1 MDAARFSADNGR
13 SPVAVTASSAG
24 NFGLRR
30 RAQRDAALEPSGEV
44 VESKKSAVTAALCQR
59 SPKALHAAGFVFHH
73 VHHPLPCQFMAD
85 RLPIYEIE
93 HEIIARLR
101 EDKRLILSAPTGSG
115 KSTQVPQMLLKHGLL
130 GTGQV
135 VVLQPRRLATRLLAA
150 RVASELGVKLGDE
163 VGYQIRFENV
173 TSARTKIRFVT
184 EGVLLRQMI
193 DDPQLRGV
201 SAILF
206 DEFHERH
213 LYGDITLAQAL
224 DQQEKHRPDLMLAVM
239 SATLNAGELE
249 RYLNEVRRS
258 AGVPP
263 AGSPSVSLGGQT
275 GGGTPPEPAA
285 EDGCATTHPLRC
297 SVLASEGRTFP
308 VEVEYLPHRVGAN
321 GPTVWE
327 LASEEFSRYVNG
339 GGEGDV
345 LVFMPGGFEISQTID
360 AIRNSR
366 EAKGFIV
373 LPLHGELQP
382 RDQDAAVAR
391 YQQRKVVVA
400 TNVAETSITID
411 GVRLV
416 IDSGLARIAR
426 YDSNRGINTLLIEK
440 ISQANADQRTGR
452 AGRTAPGTCIRLWSR
467 AEHDERVPHEM
478 PEIRRLDLSE
488 VVLTLKASGVEDLR
502 AFRWLEKPDE
512 ISLTHAEE
520 LLEDLGAL
528 KAVAQASSPA
538 GSGGVP
544 AASSSNAGPGG
555 PSNPQAGT
563 PALRITPIGRK
574 MLAFP
579 LHPRYARMLLAAQ
592 QYGCVY
598 QACLV
603 AALTQGRDLL
613 IRNAGKDV
621 ETAREDL
628 LGEKASSDFWIV
640 MRAWSFAFNNQFR
653 MDACRKLGIHAITAK
668 QVGPLFDQFLR
679 IAKDEGL
686 DTKPNEVRDENLQ
699 KCILI
704 GFSDRV
710 ARRMDQGTLRC
721 ELVHGRR
728 GVLARESKVQSSPL
742 FVVAEIREIEGRDRE
757 VNTILSLATA
767 IEVEWLKELFP
778 DDIKSEVHVQFDAQ
792 QKRVLA
798 AELLRFRD
806 LALAAKRIDPP
817 PADAAARLLA
827 DEILAG
833 RLLLPNWDHHVEQ
846 WLARLNLLCKECAD
860 LQLPAITEDDKKAI
874 IEQLCHGAVSYK
886 DIKEREVKPIVMSW
900 LSQAQRELLDKHAPE
915 RLTLPNGRT
924 PKVNYEPGRAPF
936 ISLRIQELYDVNQ
949 TPKIALGRLPVT
961 VHILTPG
968 MKPIQV
974 TQDLA
979 NFWREHYPK
988 IKSELARKYPKHFWR

>member
-1 MDAARFSADNGR
+1 MN
-13 SPVAVTASSAG
+13 
-24 NFGLRR
+24 
-30 RAQRDAALEPSGEV
+30 
-44 VESKKSAVTAALCQR
+44 
-59 SPKALHAAGFVFHH
+59 
-73 VHHPLPCQFMAD
+73 D

-93 HEIIARLR
+93 RDIIARLQADR
-101 EDKRLILSAPTGSG
+101 RLILSAPTGSG
-115 KSTQVPQMLLKHGLL
+115 KSTQVPQMLMKHGLL
-130 GTGQV
+130 GDGQV
-135 VVLQPRRLATRLLAA
+135 VVLQPRRLATRLLAK

-173 TSARTKIRFVT
+173 TSAKTKIRFVT

-193 DDPQLRGV
+193 DDPKLKGI
-201 SAILF
+201 SALIF

-224 DQQEKHRPDLMLAVM
+224 DLQEQHRPDLKLAVM

-249 RYLNEVRRS
+249 RYL
-258 AGVPP
+258 AP
-263 AGSPSVSLGGQT
+263 
-275 GGGTPPEPAA
+275 
-285 EDGCATTHPLRC
+285 CATLS
-297 SVLASEGRTFP
+297 SVGRTFP
-308 VEVEYLPHRVGAN
+308 VAVEYLPHRLGLN
-321 GPTVWE
+321 GPPVWE
-327 LASEEFSRYVNG
+327 IAAAEFSRFINS

-345 LVFMPGGFEISQTID
+345 LVFMPGGFEISQTIE
-360 AIRNSR
+360 AIRSTR

-373 LPLHGELQP
+373 LPLHGELP
-382 RDQDAAVAR
+382 PKDQDAAVAR
-391 YQQRKVVVA
+391 YDRRKVVVA

-452 AGRTAPGTCIRLWSR
+452 AGRTAPGTCVRLWSR
-467 AEHDERVPHEM
+467 PEHDERVPHEM
-478 PEIRRLDLSE
+478 SEIRRLDLSE
-488 VVLTLKASGVEDLR
+488 VVLTLKAAGVEDLR
-502 AFRWLEKPDE
+502 KFRWLEKPDE

-520 LLEDLGAL
+520 LLADLGAIHDG
-528 KAVAQASSPA
+528 K
-538 GSGGVP
+538 
-544 AASSSNAGPGG
+544 
-555 PSNPQAGT
+555 
-563 PALRITPIGRK
+563 ITPIGRK
-574 MLAFP
+574 LLAFP

-592 QYGCVY
+592 VYGCVH

-613 IRNAGKDV
+613 LRNCGQDV
-621 ETAREDL
+621 DTAREDL
-628 LGEKASSDFWIV
+628 LGEQAGSDFWIL
-640 MRAWSFAFNNQFR
+640 MRAWSYAFNHQFR
-653 MDACRKLGIHAITAK
+653 IDACRKLGIHAVTAR

-686 DTKPNEVRDENLQ
+686 DTRPNEVKDEALQ

-710 ARRMDQGTLRC
+710 ARRLDQGTLRS

-728 GVLARESKVQSSPL
+728 GVLARESRVQHSPL
-742 FVVAEIREIEGRDRE
+742 FVVAEIREVEGRDRE

-767 IEVEWLKELFP
+767 IETDWLRELFP

-817 PADAAARLLA
+817 PAEAAARLLA
-827 DEILAG
+827 DEVIAG
-833 RLLLPNWDHHVEQ
+833 RLLLPNWDHHVDQ
-846 WLARLNLLCKECAD
+846 WLARLDLLCQHCAD
-860 LQLPAITEDDKKAI
+860 LQLPAITGEDKQHI
-874 IEQLCHGAVSYK
+874 IAELCHGAVSYK
-886 DIKEREVKPIVMSW
+886 DIKEREVKPVVMSW
-900 LSQAQRELLDKHAPE
+900 LSQSQRELLDKHAPE
-915 RLTLPNGRT
+915 RLTLANGRT
-924 PKVNYEPGRAPF
+924 PKVNYEPGKAPF

-949 TPKIALGRLPVT
+949 TPKIALGRVPVT

-968 MKPIQV
+968 MKPVQV

-979 NFWREHYPK
+979 SFWREHYPK
-988 IKSELARKYPKHFWR
+988 IKSELARKYPRHLWR

>member
-1 MDAARFSADNGR
+1 M
-13 SPVAVTASSAG
+13 P
-24 NFGLRR
+24 
-30 RAQRDAALEPSGEV
+30 
-44 VESKKSAVTAALCQR
+44 
-59 SPKALHAAGFVFHH
+59 
-73 VHHPLPCQFMAD
+73 D

-93 HEIIARLR
+93 SEIISRLAQDR
-101 EDKRLILSAPTGSG
+101 RLILSAPTGSG

-130 GTGQV
+130 GDGQV
-135 VVLQPRRLATRLLAA
+135 VVLQPRRLAARLLAA
-150 RVASELGVKLGDE
+150 RVAHELGVKLGGE

-173 TSARTKIRFVT
+173 TSAKTKIRFVT
-184 EGVLLRQMI
+184 EGVLLRQLI

-201 SAILF
+201 TAILF

-213 LYGDITLAQAL
+213 LYGDITLARAL
-224 DQQEKHRPDLMLAVM
+224 DLQEQFRPDLKIAVM

-249 RYLNEVRRS
+249 NYLRRTGVAPVSNQKNS
-258 AGVPP
+258 AAQAEQDRRDACP
-263 AGSPSVSLGGQT
+263 AFN
-275 GGGTPPEPAA
+275 
-285 EDGCATTHPLRC
+285 C
-297 SVLASEGRTFP
+297 SVLSSAGRTFP
-308 VEVEYLPHRVGAN
+308 VEIEYLPHRVGLN
-321 GPTVWE
+321 GPPVWE
-327 LASEEFSRYVNG
+327 IAAEEFSRYVNSSG
-339 GGEGDV
+339 AGDI
-345 LVFMPGGFEISQTID
+345 LVFMPGGFEISQTIE
-360 AIRNSR
+360 AIRHTS

-382 RDQDAAVAR
+382 KDQDAAVAR
-391 YQQRKVVVA
+391 YDRRKVVVA

-426 YDSNRGINTLLIEK
+426 YDSNRGINTLLVEK

-452 AGRTAPGTCIRLWSR
+452 AGRTAPGKCVRLWSR
-467 AEHDERVPHEM
+467 PEHDDRAPHEM
-478 PEIRRLDLSE
+478 PEIRRLDLAE
-488 VVLTLKASGVEDLR
+488 VVLTLKAAGVDDLR
-502 AFRWLEKPDE
+502 KFRWLEMPDE

-528 KAVAQASSPA
+528 RRTGVAPVSNQKNSPAQAEQEIRDRRDACPT
-538 GSGGVP
+538 
-544 AASSSNAGPGG
+544 
-555 PSNPQAGT
+555 Q
-563 PALRITPIGRK
+563 ITPIGRK

-592 QYGCVY
+592 EYGCVH

-628 LGEKASSDFWIV
+628 LGEKASSDFWIL

-653 MDACRKLGIHAITAK
+653 LDACRKLGIHAVTAR
-668 QVGPLFDQFLR
+668 QVGPLFDQFLG

-686 DTKPNEVRDENLQ
+686 DTKPNEVKDEALQ

-710 ARRMDQGTLRC
+710 ARRLDQGTLRC

-728 GVLARESKVQSSPL
+728 GVLARESKVQDSPL
-742 FVVAEIREIEGRDRE
+742 FVTAEIREIEGRDRE

-767 IEVEWLKELFP
+767 IETDWLRELFP
-778 DDIKSEVHVQFDAQ
+778 GDIKSDLHVQFDAQ

-846 WLARLNLLCKECAD
+846 WLARLNLLCQQCAD
-860 LQLPAITEDDKKAI
+860 LQLPAITDEDKKHI

-900 LSQAQRELLDKHAPE
+900 LSPAQRELLDKHAPE

-924 PKVNYEPGRAPF
+924 PKVNYETGKPPF
-936 ISLRIQELYDVNQ
+936 ISLRIQDLYDVNL
-949 TPKIALGRLPVT
+949 TPRIALGRVPVT

-968 MKPIQV
+968 MKPVQV

-979 NFWREHYPK
+979 SFWREHYPK

>member
-1 MDAARFSADNGR
+1 M
-13 SPVAVTASSAG
+13 P
-24 NFGLRR
+24 
-30 RAQRDAALEPSGEV
+30 
-44 VESKKSAVTAALCQR
+44 
-59 SPKALHAAGFVFHH
+59 
-73 VHHPLPCQFMAD
+73 D
-85 RLPIYEIE
+85 RLPIYDIE

-130 GTGQV
+130 DAGQV
-135 VVLQPRRLATRLLAA
+135 VVLQPRRLATRLLAT
-150 RVASELGVKLGDE
+150 RVASELGVKLGQE

-173 TSARTKIRFVT
+173 TSAKTKIRFVT

-249 RYLNEVRRS
+249 RYLNEVRTT
-258 AGVPP
+258 PHP
-263 AGSPSVSLGGQT
+263 AFG
-275 GGGTPPEPAA
+275 
-285 EDGCATTHPLRC
+285 HPLPVGRGEGRGEGHAIAC

-308 VEVEYLPHRVGAN
+308 VEIEYLPHRVGAN
-321 GPTVWE
+321 GPPVWE
-327 LASEEFSRYVNG
+327 LAAEEFARYVNG

-345 LVFMPGGFEISQTID
+345 LVFMPGGFEIAQTID
-360 AIRNSR
+360 TIRNSP

-452 AGRTAPGTCIRLWSR
+452 AGRTAPGTCVRLWSR

-520 LLEDLGAL
+520 LLADLGAL
-528 KAVAQASSPA
+528 KL
-538 GSGGVP
+538 GSARVPRAESGVP
-544 AASSSNAGPGG
+544 PDSRETKMGDGDKLVQRDFRRDAENGTRDARA
-555 PSNPQAGT
+555 PQT
-563 PALRITPIGRK
+563 FLQITPIGRK

-592 QYGCVY
+592 EYGCVY

-686 DTKPNEVRDENLQ
+686 DTKPNEVKDENLQ

-710 ARRMDQGTLRC
+710 ARRLDQGTLRC

-728 GVLARESKVQSSPL
+728 GVLARESKVQQSPL

-778 DDIKSEVHVQFDAQ
+778 DDIKSDVHVQFDARE
-792 QKRVLA
+792 KRVLA

-827 DEILAG
+827 NEILAG
-833 RLLLPNWDHHVEQ
+833 RLLLPNWDHSVEQ
-846 WLARLNLLCKECAD
+846 WLARLSLLCKECAD
-860 LQLPAITEDDKKAI
+860 LQLPAITEDDKKSI
-874 IEQLCHGAVSYK
+874 IEQLCHGAISYK
-886 DIKEREVKPIVMSW
+886 DIKEHEVKPIVISW

-924 PKVNYEPGRAPF
+924 PKVNYEPGRPPF
-936 ISLRIQELYDVNQ
+936 ISLRIQELYDVTQ
-949 TPKIALGRLPVT
+949 TPRIALGRVPVT

-979 NFWREHYPK
+979 SFWREHYPK
-988 IKSELARKYPKHFWR
+988 IKSELARKYPKHLWR

>member
-1 MDAARFSADNGR
+1 
-13 SPVAVTASSAG
+13 
-24 NFGLRR
+24 
-30 RAQRDAALEPSGEV
+30 
-44 VESKKSAVTAALCQR
+44 
-59 SPKALHAAGFVFHH
+59 
-73 VHHPLPCQFMAD
+73 MAE

-93 HEIIARLR
+93 RDILARLQR
-101 EDKRLILSAPTGSG
+101 DRRLILSAPTGSG

-130 GTGQV
+130 GNGQV
-135 VVLQPRRLATRLLAA
+135 VVLQPRRLAARLLAA
-150 RVASELGVKLGDE
+150 RVAQEFGVRLGDE
-163 VGYQIRFENV
+163 VGYQIRFENC
-173 TSARTKIRFVT
+173 TSAKTKIRFVT

-213 LYGDITLAQAL
+213 LYGDITLAQTL
-224 DQQEKHRPDLMLAVM
+224 VQQEKHRPDLMLAVM

-249 RYLNEVRRS
+249 KYL
-258 AGVPP
+258 
-263 AGSPSVSLGGQT
+263 SP
-275 GGGTPPEPAA
+275 
-285 EDGCATTHPLRC
+285 CA
-297 SVLASEGRTFP
+297 VLFSEGRMFP
-308 VEVEYLPHRVGAN
+308 VEMEYAELPAYNDKR
-321 GPTVWE
+321 PVWE
-327 LASEEFSRYVNG
+327 QAADAFSRYVHG
-339 GGEGDV
+339 GGGGDV
-345 LVFMPGGFEISQTID
+345 LIFMPGGFEISQTIET
-360 AIRNSR
+360 IRHTS
-366 EAKGFIV
+366 EAKGFIL
-373 LPLHGELQP
+373 LPLHGELPP

-391 YQQRKVVVA
+391 YDKRKVVVA
-400 TNVAETSITID
+400 TNVAETSLTID

-416 IDSGLARIAR
+416 IDSGLARVAR
-426 YDSNRGINTLLIEK
+426 YDANRGINTLLIDK
-440 ISQANADQRTGR
+440 ISQSSADQRAGR
-452 AGRTAPGTCIRLWSR
+452 AGRTAPGVCMRLWSR
-467 AEHDERVPHEM
+467 EEHSHRAPQEL
-478 PEIRRLDLSE
+478 PEIKRLDLSE

-502 AFRWLEKPDE
+502 KFRWLEKPDE

-528 KAVAQASSPA
+528 KS
-538 GSGGVP
+538 GSAAVP
-544 AASSSNAGPGG
+544 AASGRRLAEQSLQKDSSVQRDAEHDRRD
-555 PSNPQAGT
+555 ACAT
-563 PALRITPIGRK
+563 ITEIGRK

-592 QYGCVY
+592 EYGCVH

-603 AALTQGRDLL
+603 AALTQGRDLML
-613 IRNAGKDV
+613 RNCGKEVDS
-621 ETAREDL
+621 AREDL
-628 LGEKASSDFWIV
+628 LGEKASSDFWIL

-653 MDACRKLGIHAITAK
+653 VDACRKLGIHAVTAK

-686 DTKPNEVRDENLQ
+686 DTRPNEVKDEALQ

-728 GVLARESKVQSSPL
+728 GVLARESVVQHASL
-742 FVVAEIREIEGRDRE
+742 FVVAEIREIGGRDNE

-767 IEVEWLKELFP
+767 IETDWLRELFP
-778 DDIKSEVHVQFDAQ
+778 DDIKSDLHVQFDAQ

-827 DEILAG
+827 DEIIAG

-860 LQLPAITEDDKKAI
+860 LQLPAITDDDKKAI

-886 DIKEREVKPIVMSW
+886 DIKEREVKPVVMSW
-900 LSQAQRELLDKHAPE
+900 LSSAQRELLDKHAPE

-949 TPKIALGRLPVT
+949 TPKIALGRVPVT

-979 NFWREHYPK
+979 SFWREQYPK
-988 IKSELARKYPKHFWR
+988 IKSELARKYPKHLWR